1 MLKSKNLRR
10 TWICLISV
18 FVVMVLSLSFS
29 FAESAGTYTT
39 SVSPQY
45 RNPLTGA
52 IEDSGG
58 EEKEALGQ
66 GMAQSTVSGVGL
78 VEIDAS
84 GNVYATYRINNAS
97 AMSSINFSTSAGGGF
112 YGVSAVNTKS
122 AGNSAD
128 YRIRVPYAGAPVK
141 CALYVAPMGREVIFF
156 MTSAGLTPGQGDF
169 VSTIDTSVQAQA
181 SQGSESAK
189 AEEAKKAEDKK
200 DEEAKKAQES
210 KKDSAKKDG
219 KKVKTSTSKEK
230 KDVNA
235 KSQNEVQKKRA
246 VFYGALA
253 VVIILVAAGAF
264 GYKKFIKK

>member
-97 AMSSINFSTSAGGGF
+97 AMSSISFSTSAGGGF

-169 VSTIDTSVQAQA
+169 VSTIDTSVQDQA

-189 AEEAKKAEDKK
+189 AEEAKKLMTRKLKRLRTLKIRKK
-200 DEEAKKAQES
+200 IVQRRIARTQKHLILKIRRIQRQRFQT
-210 KKDSAKKDG
+210 KL
-219 KKVKTSTSKEK
+219 KVLKTR
-230 KDVNA
+230 DMW
-235 KSQNEVQKKRA
+235 
-246 VFYGALA
+246 FMAL
-253 VVIILVAAGAF
+253 LQL
-264 GYKKFIKK
+264 

>member
-10 TWICLISV
+10 TWICLVSV
-18 FVVMVLSLSFS
+18 FMVMALSLSFS

-97 AMSSINFSTSAGGGF
+97 AMSSISFSTSAGGGF

-141 CALYVAPMGREVIFF
+141 CALYVAPMGREVIF
-156 MTSAGLTPGQGDF
+156 L
-169 VSTIDTSVQAQA
+169 AQ
-181 SQGSESAK
+181 
-189 AEEAKKAEDKK
+189 
-200 DEEAKKAQES
+200 
-210 KKDSAKKDG
+210 
-219 KKVKTSTSKEK
+219 
-230 KDVNA
+230 
-235 KSQNEVQKKRA
+235 
-246 VFYGALA
+246 
-253 VVIILVAAGAF
+253 
-264 GYKKFIKK
+264 